1 MNINKKRRK
10 LPKIKKE
17 SKRHKTVGRLVLT
30 SLAITSVFG
39 INSFFF
45 SYTQNKLSG
54 SIENVEALDALQASS
69 ATDQISTI
77 ADLKRNY
84 LSCKSSFPS
93 NCETYFTT
101 LIQTRNRIK
110 DYQIAFNETLGLSKE
125 DPLYGF
131 MSYLYKDTDIVAKKS
146 FGLSFEEAKEKKIRN
161 ASQYIKLALNRK
173 YSLVNY
179 NSSNENLIN
188 SINILY
194 KDIDQWIELKR
205 TSSKSIPSI
214 MGNVNIAYLILV
226 FSEIGLFI
234 LVAVID
240 ILNNNIVPEINEV
253 N

>member
-93 NCETYFTT
+93 NCESYFTS
-101 LIQTRNRIK
+101 LIQTRNRVK
-110 DYQIAFNETLGLSKE
+110 DYQIAFTETLDLSKE
-125 DPLYGF
+125 EPLYDI
-131 MSYLYKDTDIVAKKS
+131 MSYLYKQTDIVAKKS
-146 FGLSFEEAKEKKIRN
+146 FDFSFQEAKEQKISN
-161 ASQYIKLALNRK
+161 ASQYIELALNKK
-173 YSLVNY
+173 YSLSNY
-179 NSSNENLIN
+179 NSSHENLIN

-194 KDIDQWIELKR
+194 KDIDKWIEMKN
-205 TSSKSIPSI
+205 TSSTLIPDI
-214 MGNVNIAYLILV
+214 MKNVNKAYLILV
-226 FSEIGLFI
+226 FSEIGLFL
-234 LVAVID
+234 LVAIID
-240 ILNNNIVPEINEV
+240 TLNNNIIAEV
-253 N
+253 KEAT

>member
-1 MNINKKRRK
+1 
-10 LPKIKKE
+10 
-17 SKRHKTVGRLVLT
+17 
-30 SLAITSVFG
+30 
-39 INSFFF
+39 
-45 SYTQNKLSG
+45 
-54 SIENVEALDALQASS
+54 
-69 ATDQISTI
+69 
-77 ADLKRNY
+77 
-84 LSCKSSFPS
+84 
-93 NCETYFTT
+93 
-101 LIQTRNRIK
+101 
-110 DYQIAFNETLGLSKE
+110 
-125 DPLYGF
+125 

-146 FGLSFEEAKEKKIRN
+146 FDLSFQEAKEKKISN
-161 ASQYIKLALNRK
+161 ASQYIKLALNRN
-173 YSLVNY
+173 YSLANY

-214 MGNVNIAYLILV
+214 MENVNIAYLILV